1 MKLLLKLQ
9 RAPQILQPND
19 RICELGNILLH
30 DELLA
35 AAAYAE
41 HADKSGPFRICL
53 HVLHKLLLPVAHHA
67 VHDLEVPSLL
77 IVKTGTTRAITR
89 VKEVVNAIGML
100 PVKHPNEK
108 IQDLQFLNTLL
119 SLDPSYRIYIS

>member
-9 RAPQILQPND
+9 RAPQILQPNG
-19 RICELGNILLH
+19 RICELGNIL
-30 DELLA
+30 
-35 AAAYAE
+35 
-41 HADKSGPFRICL
+41 
-53 HVLHKLLLPVAHHA
+53 LHKLLLPVAHHA

-119 SLDPSYRIYIS
+119 SLDPSDRIYIS